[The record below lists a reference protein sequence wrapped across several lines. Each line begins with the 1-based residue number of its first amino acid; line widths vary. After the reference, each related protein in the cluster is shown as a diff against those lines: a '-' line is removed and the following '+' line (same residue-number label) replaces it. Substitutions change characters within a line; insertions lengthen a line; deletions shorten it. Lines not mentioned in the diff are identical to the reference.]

1 MSEYLTDGD
10 GWNKEH
16 LDETGVTDFLDNCS
30 AVKYELDNCVR
41 GQWAIAGDEPSDL
54 VDELYRLKEM
64 LEQCIFVVEDNIKR
78 DSDYEPNSPG
88 VL

>member
-1 MSEYLTDGD
+1 MSKYLTDGD

-41 GQWAIAGDEPSDL
+41 GEWAISSDEPSDL
-54 VDELYRLKEM
+54 VDELYRLKDM
-64 LEQCIFVVEDNIKR
+64 LEEAIFSVEYNIKR
-78 DSDYEPNSPG
+78 ESK
-88 VL
+88 

>member
-1 MSEYLTDGD
+1 MSKYLTDDD

-16 LDETGVTDFLDNCS
+16 LDETGISDFFDKCS
-30 AVKYELDNCVR
+30 GIKYELDNCVR
-41 GQWAIAGDEPSDL
+41 GQWAIANGDPADL
-54 VDELYRLKEM
+54 VDTLYTLKGM
-64 LEQCIFVVEDNIKR
+64 LEQCIIVVEDNIKR

>member
-1 MSEYLTDGD
+1 MSKYLTDDD
-10 GWNKEH
+10 GWNNDH
-16 LDETGVTDFLDNCS
+16 LDETGVTDFLANCS

-41 GQWAIAGDEPSDL
+41 GQWAISGDEPSDL

-64 LEQCIFVVEDNIKR
+64 LEQCIIVVEDNIKR